1 MKYALALIA
10 SLMATSVAIET
21 SFNDS
26 IDSQDLN
33 ISFENVKT
41 AAEATVDAV
50 KKLFSQYNPFVT
62 NEHSIV
68 SNATDEA
75 IDIVSTALPVN
86 DSSESSLFTTL
97 KTYVVTR
104 PYKIGV
110 ATVTATAAL
119 VGTALYV
126 YSETIKKNK

>member
-10 SLMATSVAIET
+10 SLMATSFAIET

-68 SNATDEA
+68 PNATDEA
-75 IDIVSTALPVN
+75 IDIVSTALPAN